1 MSPNPPHNEN
11 PPGRLPTEFGS
22 REPGAA
28 PVTAPG
34 GAPESSPAPI
44 SAWAPLRRPLFR
56 NRLLASVISNT
67 GSWMQDTAGTWL
79 MTSLTSSPLLIALMQ
94 TAAALP
100 VLLLGL
106 PAGATAD
113 ILDRRRLLLFWA
125 GWMLLAAVLLSVLA
139 FTGVIGPWWLL
150 GLTFALC
157 IGTAM
162 NGPTWQAIVPEL
174 VPRHELPNAIAL
186 NSAAYNLARA
196 IGPAAGGL
204 LVAAFVSVMIGSGV
218 VFLVNALSFIAVLVV
233 IYRWKRTPFFT
244 SALPAERMLGSMRS
258 GLRYVRHAPPLRAI
272 LLRAF
277 LQTFCVSG
285 MWALL
290 AVVAQQDLHQGAMGY
305 GILNGCI
312 GLGAVLGALLLPRLR
327 RRLSADAIVNTTALV
342 FTGVLLVMAWVHQW
356 LPLMLA
362 LILGGAAWTSMAA
375 SMNIAIQLSVPAWVQ
390 ARSLGI
396 YQMIFQ
402 GGMALG
408 SAFWGAIAERTSTPL
423 ALGCAAGSLI
433 LSLPLARR
441 FSLVAGIAQDHSPGN
456 LTRALNRSAPQIVI
470 ELQPEDV
477 PVQVRIEFWIDPAR
491 TADFVAAA
499 YALRTVRRRDGAIR
513 WALYQDPYD
522 PAHFIES
529 FIVES
534 WVENL
539 RRIER
544 FTMAD
549 RAIRDR
555 VFRFHVGPE
564 PPATSRMILVA
575 APPDPAYG

>member
-1 MSPNPPHNEN
+1 
-11 PPGRLPTEFGS
+11 
-22 REPGAA
+22 
-28 PVTAPG
+28 
-34 GAPESSPAPI
+34 
-44 SAWAPLRRPLFR
+44 
-56 NRLLASVISNT
+56 
-67 GSWMQDTAGTWL
+67 MQDTAGTWL
-79 MTSLTSSPLLIALMQ
+79 MTSLTSSPFLIALMQ

-125 GWMLLAAVLLSVLA
+125 GWMLLAATVLSILA
-139 FTGVIGPWWLL
+139 FAGIIGPYWLL
-150 GLTFALC
+150 GLTFALS

-174 VPRHELPNAIAL
+174 VPRNELPNAIAL

-196 IGPAAGGL
+196 FGPAAGGL
-204 LVAAFVSVMIGSGV
+204 MVAAFASVVIGAGS

-244 SALPAERMLGSMRS
+244 SALPTERLLGSVRS
-258 GLRYVRHAPPLRAI
+258 GLRYIRHAPPMRAI

-327 RRLSADAIVNTTALV
+327 RRLSADPIINATAIVFV
-342 FTGVLLVMAWVHQW
+342 GVLLTMAWVHQW
-356 LPLMLA
+356 LLLMTA
-362 LILGGAAWTSMAA
+362 LIFGGMAWTSMAA
-375 SMNIAIQLSVPAWVQ
+375 SLNIAVQLSVPAWVQ
-390 ARSLGI
+390 ARSLGT
-396 YQMIFQ
+396 YQMVFM

-408 SAFWGAIAERTSTPL
+408 SAVWGAVAERAGTPL
-423 ALGCAAGSLI
+423 ALSMAAASL
-433 LSLPLARR
+433 LASLPFARR
-441 FSLVAGIAQDHSPGN
+441 SSLLAGTLLDHSPGG
-456 LTRALNRSAPQIVI
+456 LTRALDRSAPQIVI

-477 PVQVRIEFWIDPAR
+477 PVQVRIEFTIDPAR
-491 TADFVAAA
+491 SAEFVAAA

-513 WALYQDPYD
+513 WAMYQDPYD
-522 PAHFIES
+522 PAHFVES

-555 VFRFHVGPE
+555 VFGFHVGLV

-575 APPDPAYG
+575 APSHPSIPGDRNAET

>member
-1 MSPNPPHNEN
+1 
-11 PPGRLPTEFGS
+11 
-22 REPGAA
+22 
-28 PVTAPG
+28 
-34 GAPESSPAPI
+34 
-44 SAWAPLRRPLFR
+44 
-56 NRLLASVISNT
+56 
-67 GSWMQDTAGTWL
+67 MQDTAGTWL
-79 MTSLTSSPLLIALMQ
+79 MTSLTSSPFLIALMQ

-125 GWMLLAAVLLSVLA
+125 GWMLLAAALLSVLSFA
-139 FTGVIGPWWLL
+139 GIIGPWSLL
-150 GLTFALC
+150 ILTFVLAV
-157 IGTAM
+157 GSAM

-174 VPRHELPNAIAL
+174 VPRNELPNAISL
-186 NSAAYNLARA
+186 NSAAFNLARA

-204 LVAAFVSVMIGSGV
+204 MVAAFASVMIGSGS
-218 VFLVNALSFIAVLVV
+218 VFLVNALSFSAVLVV
-233 IYRWKRTPFFT
+233 IYRWKRTPLFT
-244 SALPAERMLGSMRS
+244 SALPAERLLGSMRS

-272 LLRAF
+272 LARTF

-312 GLGAVLGALLLPRLR
+312 GLGAVLGALSLPRLR
-327 RRLSADAIVNTTALV
+327 RRLSADTIVNATAVV
-342 FTGVLLVMAWVHQW
+342 FVLVLLAMAWVHQW
-356 LPLMLA
+356 LPLVFA
-362 LILGGAAWTSMAA
+362 LILGGMAWTSMAA
-375 SMNIAIQLSVPAWVQ
+375 SMNIAVQLSVPAWVQ

-396 YQMIFQ
+396 YQMVFQ

-423 ALGCAAGSLI
+423 ALSCAAAGLVAG
-433 LSLPLARR
+433 LPLARR
-441 FSLVAGIAQDHSPGN
+441 FSLVAGAALDHSPGG
-456 LTRALNRSAPQIVI
+456 LTRALSRAGPQIVI

-477 PVQVRIEFWIDPAR
+477 PVQVRIEFRIDPAK
-491 TADFVAAA
+491 TAEFVAAA
-499 YALRTVRRRDGAIR
+499 HALRTVRRRDGAIR

-522 PAHFIES
+522 KAHFVES

-534 WVENL
+534 WMENL

-549 RAIRDR
+549 RAVRDR
-555 VFRFHVGPE
+555 VFSFHVGPE
-564 PPATSRMILVA
+564 PPATSRMILVD
-575 APPDPAYG
+575 APKPPLRG